1 MVVEVL
7 QHGYVLHDR
16 LLRPAMVGVSK
27 APDAVAAADETRTD
41 NTTQEGDA
49 KGNGDA
55 TSKDA

>member
-1 MVVEVL
+1 
-7 QHGYVLHDR
+7 
-16 LLRPAMVGVSK
+16 MVGVSK
-27 APDAVAAADETRTD
+27 APDAVAAADDSKTD